1 MVDEVVNSRIKK
13 EDLELLD
20 HLVALGHYAN
30 RSEAIR
36 ALLSKGLKE
45 FTEKQLTTPHLEL
58 LKTPPLLSEDQLEE
72 VGKTLFDSSIARL
85 VAEGRER

>member
-1 MVDEVVNSRIKK
+1 MVDEVVNSRITK

-20 HLVALGHYAN
+20 HLVSLGYYAN

-45 FTEKQLTTPHLEL
+45 FTDQQLISPTLEL
-58 LKTPPLLSEDQLEE
+58 LKALPILSETQLEE
-72 VGKTLFDSSIARL
+72 ISKTIFPTPITKL

>member
-20 HLVALGHYAN
+20 CLVALGYYSN

-45 FTEKQLTTPHLEL
+45 FTDQQLATPNLEQL
-58 LKTPPLLSEDQLEE
+58 QTPPELSEAQLEE
-72 VGKTLFDSSIARL
+72 ISKTLFPISISKL

>member
-1 MVDEVVNSRIKK
+1 MVDEVVNSRITK

-20 HLVALGHYAN
+20 QLVALGYYSN

-36 ALLSKGLKE
+36 ALLSKGLKD
-45 FTEKQLTTPHLEL
+45 FTEKQQTTSNLEL
-58 LKTPPLLSEDQLEE
+58 LEPPPILTDKQLEE
-72 VGKTLFDSSIARL
+72 FGKSLFGSSIVKL

>member
-1 MVDEVVNSRIKK
+1 MVDEVVNSRIAK

-20 HLVALGHYAN
+20 QLVALGYYAN

-36 ALLSKGLKE
+36 AFLSKGLKE
-45 FTEKQLTTPHLEL
+45 FTEKQLTTPNLEL
-58 LKTPPLLSEDQLEE
+58 LETPPLLTDKQLEDF
-72 VGKTLFDSSIARL
+72 GKDLFGSSIVEL